1 MRPAFSNKSH
11 PCDVTARACG
21 LKAMDLRSDTSKMT
35 KDTSNMTDVPS

>member
-21 LKAMDLRSDTSKMT
+21 LKIMDLRSETSKMT
-35 KDTSNMTDVPS
+35 KGGSDVRS